1 MSKVWEEYKLREQAL
16 REYCKL
22 CVESGEMTQEY
33 ADTYFFMVRDDIL
46 YSMYLDE
53 MYSELEKKDEKPKK

>member
-16 REYCKL
+16 REYCKQ
-22 CVESGEMTQEY
+22 CVESGEMDKKSAY
-33 ADTYFFMVRDDIL
+33 IYFLMARDDIL